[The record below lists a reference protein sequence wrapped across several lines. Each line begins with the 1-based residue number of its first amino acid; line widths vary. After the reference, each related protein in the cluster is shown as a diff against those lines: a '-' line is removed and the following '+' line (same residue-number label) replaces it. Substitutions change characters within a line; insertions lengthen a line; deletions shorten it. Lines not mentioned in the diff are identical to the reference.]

1 MSGLLKGPQPLG
13 GTAGALARY
22 RIMAFIVG
30 TGLALL
36 CFVGIPLQIIG
47 GNKWPWTAVV
57 SIVGPIHGVFYIIY
71 LLACLDLAGR
81 ARFRTAQLL
90 GMVCSGLVPGLAF
103 YMERKVTDRVRK
115 QLALGAEAPPGPAA
129 TIWTVLSGRARSQPG
144 TATRRAVRSGLT
156 DEAEVGAAS
165 EVPAG
170 SEVAIAGDASATD
183 AGTADA
189 STAAASLSR
198 NGSQPAPA
206 AASAPAQP
214 PGGPLGGPPT
224 GA

>member
-22 RIMAFIVG
+22 RVMAFIVG

-36 CFVGIPLQIIG
+36 CFVGVPLQIIG
-47 GNKWPWTAVV
+47 GNKWPWTSVV
-57 SIVGPIHGVFYIIY
+57 AIVGPIHGVFYIVY

-103 YMERKVTDRVRK
+103 YMERKVTERVRK

-129 TIWTVLSGRARSQPG
+129 TVWAVLSGRARREAGMG
-144 TATRRAVRSGLT
+144 TARAVGSGPSE
-156 DEAEVGAAS
+156 EAEAAVSGDVSPAS
-165 EVPAG
+165 EIGGVG
-170 SEVAIAGDASATD
+170 NG
-183 AGTADA
+183 GTAD
-189 STAAASLSR
+189 TDGPR
-198 NGSQPAPA
+198 NRSQPAPTG
-206 AASAPAQP
+206 ASAPGQP
-214 PGGPLGGPPT
+214 SGGPFGGPMAGT
-224 GA
+224 